1 MLFLGESA
9 HRRFPQMSLQFAV
22 HRSPFTVAGC
32 SLISPIGR
40 IGPSFELLTRIEPVD
55 TSCQHPR
62 LNCQLQTVNG
72 EP

>member
-9 HRRFPQMSLQFAV
+9 HRRFPLMSLQFAV

-32 SLISPIGR
+32 RLISPIGR
-40 IGPSFELLTRIEPVD
+40 IGPICELLKDIELPKASPLLTD
-55 TSCQHPR
+55 NRRPR
-62 LNCQLQTVNG
+62 TVNR